1 MSERGNSDRGGPRRA
16 KRPGRGAGRGSGS
29 SRGRNREGGPAGGT
43 EVPKGRPGWGLV
55 TRRGADA
62 ARRDDGRGYSQ
73 EREVATR
80 PEWDDDAWVRTK
92 EGRSGS
98 RSKPSRRR
106 AARYQVEIP
115 EAHLTGMTEAQRS
128 RVTRRLGEAAEAYDH
143 ERYEEARRI
152 LADLVRR
159 FGDVPEVIELY
170 GLTLYRLGRWRGCIA
185 QLERWSE
192 LTGSSDQ
199 LPVLADCHRAMGH
212 RGRVAEIWDELR
224 QTSAEPAVLTEGRIV
239 AAGALADDGRLDDA
253 IRLLEKGPV
262 RTRAPRE
269 HHLRLWYALA
279 DLYERSGDLP
289 SARRGFGRISD
300 VDPGFVDVSDRLNS
314 LD

>member
-1 MSERGNSDRGGPRRA
+1 M
-16 KRPGRGAGRGSGS
+16 
-29 SRGRNREGGPAGGT
+29 
-43 EVPKGRPGWGLV
+43 V

-73 EREVATR
+73 DREGPTEPGSGGDTWIRAKDR
-80 PEWDDDAWVRTK
+80 PRDR
-92 EGRSGS
+92 GS
-98 RSKPSRRR
+98 KRSRRR
-106 AARYQVEIP
+106 AAPYKVEIP
-115 EAHLTGMTEAQRS
+115 DKHLAGLTDAQRS
-128 RVTRRLGEAAEAYDH
+128 RVVRRLGEAAEAYDN

-159 FGDVPEVIELY
+159 FGEVPEVIELY
-170 GLTLYRLGRWRGCIA
+170 GLALYRLGRWRGCID
-185 QLERWSE
+185 QLGRWTE

-224 QTSAEPAVLTEGRIV
+224 QTSAEPGVLTEGRIV
-239 AAGALADDGRLDDA
+239 AAGALADEGRMDAA

-262 RTRAPRE
+262 RTRSPRE
-269 HHLRLWYALA
+269 HHLRLWYTLA
-279 DLYERSGDLP
+279 DLYERIGDLP
-289 SARRGFGRISD
+289 SARRGFRRISE
-300 VDPGFVDVSDRLNS
+300 VDPGFVDVSERLEA